1 MPFYDI
7 HVPSEDT
14 KKTVDLAKELGWNG
28 LVFVRKWGGGKK
40 LEIFVN
46 EIKKIKKFNASV
58 GVLIDVKKASDMQ
71 KTVKL
76 VRKQTEL
83 IIIAGKELNFNRT
96 VIETPEVDIL
106 SGKDVQLNHVMCELA
121 KKNNVAIEFNFHDL
135 ITSYKKTRERV
146 FMNMIENAKF
156 IRKYKTPFIIT
167 AGAMDPWDLR
177 SPFDLLSF
185 GRLLGFQDPQ
195 IKKAMSDTII
205 KENRKR
211 LSKKWIAPGIELE

>member
-1 MPFYDI
+1 MVFYDV
-7 HVPSEDT
+7 HVPSEDI
-14 KKTVDLAKELGWNG
+14 KKTADLAKELGWNG
-28 LVFVRKWGGGKK
+28 LVFVRKWNRGK
-40 LEIFVN
+40 LENFAKEV
-46 EIKKIKKFNASV
+46 KKIKKINVSI
-58 GVLIDVKKASDMQ
+58 GVIIDTKRASDMQ
-71 KTVKL
+71 KTVKSI
-76 VRKQTEL
+76 RKQTEL
-83 IIIAGKELNFNRT
+83 IIVAAKELNFNR
-96 VIETPEVDIL
+96 VVVETPEVDIL
-106 SGKDVQLNHVMCELA
+106 SGKDIQLNHVMCELA

-185 GRLLGFQDPQ
+185 GRLLGLQDPQ
-195 IKKAMSDTII
+195 IKKAMSDVVV

-211 LSKKWIAPGIELE
+211 LSGKWIAPGIELE